1 MKKEEEARRK
11 EAVEERQRESSW
23 ENIDRNTNAG
33 PAKRGKCRLANR
45 INYVNLAEIFLL
57 NGDLRERVKVRYLP
71 PECGFPEPF
80 NMCVEIFDV
89 YKFPER
95 VLEYAESQVYTNSQ
109 DLVSAA
115 PVVRTYAPMLS
126 TVAQELGETLTE
138 IYGRMLELAR
148 PHTNAV
154 FSYYAPESINFHLHH
169 EGHHDQPPSEPQK
182 VLAGII
188 YLEETFGTEMLY
200 QKYYSQGRDKVNSSY
215 YPPGS
220 ISHTDSILVSG
231 GKKNSFAAMYS
242 DVLHRPHY
250 PGLTE
255 RDKKHGRL
263 IQNTFFNDVTEQ
275 NISRQRES
283 ALQQQD
289 QAVTSARKFDAL
301 YHMMVDDPQFQE
313 SLRKDWLRVFRLNHP
328 QVEKWIDAKINEG
341 YYDIMP
347 SQYAKQQQAKR
358 QKMIDAGELKEEQP
372 AHEQHEQQQHEQPS
386 EAGWLPPRSVVKTQ
400 FPFEDQLQEEPGAK
414 ETQQKLDEAENLKT
428 YYDK

>member
-1 MKKEEEARRK
+1 MKEALKLRK
-11 EAVEERQRESSW
+11 EATEERERESSW
-23 ENIDRNTNAG
+23 ENIDKSTNAG
-33 PAKRGKCRLANR
+33 PAKRGQCKLANR
-45 INYVNLAEIFLL
+45 INYCNLAEIFLL
-57 NGDLRERVKVRYLP
+57 NSDLRERVKVSFLP
-71 PECGFPEPF
+71 DECGFPEPF
-80 NMCVEIFDV
+80 NMCVEIEEV

-95 VLEYAESQVYTNSQ
+95 VIEYAERQVFTNSQ

-126 TVAQELGETLTE
+126 AVAQELGELLTE
-138 IYGRMLELAR
+138 VYGRILELAR

-169 EGHHDQPPSEPQK
+169 EGHHDQAPSEPQK

-188 YLEETFGTEMLY
+188 YLEETFGTEMMY
-200 QKYYSQGRDKVNSSY
+200 QKYYVQSREKVNSSY

-231 GKKNSFAAMYS
+231 GKANSFAAMYS

-263 IQNTFFNDVTEQ
+263 IQNTFFNDITEQ
-275 NISRQRES
+275 SISQQREQ

-289 QAVTSARKFDAL
+289 QSIIGARKFDAL
-301 YHMMVDDPQFQE
+301 YQMLVDDPQSAE
-313 SLRKDWLRVFRLNHP
+313 LRKKWPRVYRLNDP
-328 QVEKWIDAKINEG
+328 QIEKWIDEKITDG

-347 SQYAKQQQAKR
+347 SVYAGKMKQKHKKQIEENK
-358 QKMIDAGELKEEQP
+358 IETKEEPVHQKN
-372 AHEQHEQQQHEQPS
+372 EQVDTQ
-386 EAGWLPPRSVVKTQ
+386 GWQPPRSVVQTQ
-400 FPFEDQLQEEPGAK
+400 FPFEDQLTEEPGAK
-414 ETQQKLDEAENLKT
+414 EAQEKLNKVENLKT

>member
-1 MKKEEEARRK
+1 MKKSQEARRK
-11 EAVEERQRESSW
+11 EATEERERKSSW
-23 ENIDRNTNAG
+23 ENIDSNTNAG
-33 PAKRGKCRLANR
+33 PAKRGKCKLANR

-57 NGDLRERVKVRYLP
+57 NGDLRERVKVTYLP

-80 NMCVEIFDV
+80 NMCVEIEEI
-89 YKFPER
+89 YKYPDR
-95 VLEYAESQVYTNSQ
+95 VIEYAELQTFTNSQ

-126 TVAQELGETLTE
+126 AVAQELSELVGS

-148 PHTNAV
+148 PHSNAV

-188 YLEETFGTEMLY
+188 YLEDTFGTEMMY
-200 QKYYSQGRDKVNSSY
+200 QKYFPQGREKVNSSY

-231 GKKNSFAAMYS
+231 GKANSFAGMYS

-275 NISRQRES
+275 TITQQREQ

-301 YHMMVDDPQFQE
+301 YHMMVDDPQFE
-313 SLRKDWLRVFRLNHP
+313 SQTK
-328 QVEKWIDAKINEG
+328 
-341 YYDIMP
+341 
-347 SQYAKQQQAKR
+347 
-358 QKMIDAGELKEEQP
+358 
-372 AHEQHEQQQHEQPS
+372 
-386 EAGWLPPRSVVKTQ
+386 VKLMN
-400 FPFEDQLQEEPGAK
+400 P
-414 ETQQKLDEAENLKT
+414 
-428 YYDK
+428 